1 MGCDGTEYDL
11 KSKRGLIGEQA
22 PSGGKMTQ
30 LPAELIH
37 FIVALV
43 DRQTLHTLLFVSHQL
58 YLIAGPFLYA
68 EIHFVSGLIR
78 TSERF
83 LRTITESPGNKCGS
97 QVRQITL
104 GISAFCEDRYRDIYK
119 PMLQRLP
126 LLERL
131 HIVGLGVESIACL
144 HELGGFFSLTH
155 FSCLVFGTPG
165 VESASLAR
173 FIESQPLIEY
183 LGLTSWF
190 DGPLQ
195 IRPGSLQNLRVLHV
209 SLQTAPNIIIGRNVT
224 HLRIE
229 TRWHDDDDSLH
240 WSALDC
246 DALRSVVVFVVK
258 TIQFDRLE
266 NLVSR
271 MPNLERLQLSPPPT
285 SRQALLSRITTLN
298 APKLRHIRFDAT
310 LPLKKLDTPS
320 SHYHDGVMKAFSV
333 MRSLSCVSFG
343 AGIEWDAAVGG
354 VEAKRLPPS
363 YDFFFGSVPSVRLR
377 FRREYSPSSQWWED
391 WEMDYDVVEG
401 RD

>member
-1 MGCDGTEYDL
+1 MSCDGTEYNL
-11 KSKRGLIGEQA
+11 KSKRGLIGGREINKRPVAVSNETIEPQA
-22 PSGGKMTQ
+22 SVSTRMTQ

-43 DRQTLHTLLFVSHQL
+43 DRQTLHTLLFVSHQF

-83 LRTITESPGNKCGS
+83 LRTVTESPGDSRGS

-104 GISAFCEDRYRDIYK
+104 NIFAFREDRYRDIYK

-126 LLERL
+126 LLEQL
-131 HIVGLGVESIACL
+131 HIVGLGVRSIACL

-155 FSCLVFGTPG
+155 FLCLVFGTPG

-195 IRPGSLQNLRVLHV
+195 IRLGSLQKLRVLHV
-209 SLQTAPNIIIGRNVT
+209 SLQTAPSIIIGRNVT

-229 TRWHDDDDSLH
+229 MRWHDDDSLH

-246 DALRSVVVFVVK
+246 DALRSVVVFVVQ

-266 NLVSR
+266 KLVSR
-271 MPNLERLQLSPPPT
+271 MPDLERLQLSPPV
-285 SRQALLSRITTLN
+285 SLLN
-298 APKLRHIRFDAT
+298 FAMRHGQ
-310 LPLKKLDTPS
+310 K
-320 SHYHDGVMKAFSV
+320 
-333 MRSLSCVSFG
+333 CV
-343 AGIEWDAAVGG
+343 ADVAV
-354 VEAKRLPPS
+354 
-363 YDFFFGSVPSVRLR
+363 
-377 FRREYSPSSQWWED
+377 
-391 WEMDYDVVEG
+391 
-401 RD
+401 